1 MGIPGGEIMSER
13 RYASDYRLEDYVT
26 PKGGMA
32 TRRIYQGVYY
42 RFCQA
47 EAVIHGLGRKLCLLG
62 LAMLVCLLPMLFNNT
77 QVGRT
82 IYILLP
88 IAFTLIPIYH
98 TVAAGIRLLRVRQ
111 PLTRQMR
118 DLTDRRLRRASI
130 WLTVMLGLD
139 VLGCVVYWILRGL
152 QGGEAACI
160 AGIALAFTLSF
171 FVLRLRGEAR
181 TESIEESSQ
190 P

>member
-1 MGIPGGEIMSER
+1 
-13 RYASDYRLEDYVT
+13 
-26 PKGGMA
+26 
-32 TRRIYQGVYY
+32 
-42 RFCQA
+42 
-47 EAVIHGLGRKLCLLG
+47 
-62 LAMLVCLLPMLFNNT
+62 MLVCLLPMLLNNT
-77 QVGRT
+77 QIGRT

-88 IAFTLIPIYH
+88 IAFTLIPVYH
-98 TVAAGIRLLRVRQ
+98 TVAVGIRLLRVRQ
-111 PLTRQMR
+111 PMTRQMR

-139 VLGCVVYWILRGL
+139 VLGCVVYWILRRL
-152 QGGEAACI
+152 QRGEAVCI

>member
-1 MGIPGGEIMSER
+1 MSER

-42 RFCQA
+42 RFCQP

-62 LAMLVCLLPMLFNNT
+62 LAILVCLLPMLFNNT
-77 QVGRT
+77 QIGRT
-82 IYILLP
+82 FYVLLP
-88 IAFTLIPIYH
+88 IAFTLIPVYH
-98 TVAAGIRLLRVRQ
+98 ISAVGIRLLRYCQ

-118 DLTDRRLRRASI
+118 DLTDRRLHSAGI
-130 WLTVMLGLD
+130 WLTAMLGLD
-139 VLGCVVYWILRGL
+139 VLGGVVYWILRRL
-152 QGGEAACI
+152 QRGEVACI

-171 FVLRLRGEAR
+171 LVLRLRGEAR

>member
-1 MGIPGGEIMSER
+1 MSER

-42 RFCQA
+42 RFCQT
-47 EAVIHGLGRKLCLLG
+47 EALVRGLGRKLCLLG
-62 LAMLVCLLPMLFNNT
+62 LAVFACLLPMLFNNT
-77 QVGRT
+77 QIGRT
-82 IYILLP
+82 IYVLLP

-98 TVAAGIRLLRVRQ
+98 IAAVGVRLLRFRQ

-118 DLTDRRLRRASI
+118 DLTDRRLRSASI

-139 VLGCVVYWILRGL
+139 VLGCAVYWILRGL
-152 QGGEAACI
+152 QRGEALCVV
-160 AGIALAFTLSF
+160 GIALAFVLSF

-181 TESIEESSQ
+181 TESIEESTS
-190 P
+190 